1 MRPRAIAPVIGMVLL
16 VAIVAGLAGVLVVML
31 PAIDLGTEPTYTVLS
46 ASADAE
52 TNEIVLR
59 HSGGPPI
66 DVREIEVV
74 VLVNEQPLAR
84 QPPVPYFATAGFV
97 GAPTG
102 PFNQAA
108 DPMWQTGQRVSFRIA
123 GTNDPPLHRG
133 DHVVVTLYHDDIRV
147 AVADTTAR

>member
-1 MRPRAIAPVIGMVLL
+1 MRSRAIAPVIGVVLL

-52 TNEIVLR
+52 TNEIILQ
-59 HSGGPPI
+59 HKGGPPI
-66 DVREIEVV
+66 DVREIEVAV
-74 VLVNEQPLAR
+74 SVNEQPLAR

-108 DPMWQTGQRVSFRIA
+108 DPVWQTGQRVSFRIA
-123 GTNDPPLHRG
+123 GTNDPTLHRG
-133 DHVVVTLYHDDIRV
+133 DRVVVALYHDDVRV
-147 AVADTTAR
+147 AVADTTAQ